1 MLDFIFQLNDK
12 EKLTFLGIVLTL
24 IITVINL
31 IYNMK
36 NNNRNIFANTIIKE
50 RLESLTNLKEYISQ
64 YTSLIEDGLIKQDF
78 KIAYKDIIY
87 YSSLIKFQLN
97 PLKSEE
103 LDIIAKIDANNKLL
117 YWVTNQGNIEDINE
131 FKKDIYFFRGLN
143 ISNYNEEKITQLL
156 FNQIKTNNY
165 EFDKLFKGHIKNE
178 WEKIKTQQKNIH
190 KLSK

>member
-12 EKLTFLGIVLTL
+12 EKLTFLGILLTL

-31 IYNMK
+31 IYSMK
-36 NNNRNIFANTIIKE
+36 NNNSNIFANTIIKE

-64 YTSLIEDGLIKQDF
+64 YTSLIEDSLIKQDF
-78 KIAYKDIIY
+78 KIAYKDILY

-156 FNQIKTNNY
+156 FNQIKNNNY

-178 WEKIKTQQKNIH
+178 WEKIKSQQKNIH